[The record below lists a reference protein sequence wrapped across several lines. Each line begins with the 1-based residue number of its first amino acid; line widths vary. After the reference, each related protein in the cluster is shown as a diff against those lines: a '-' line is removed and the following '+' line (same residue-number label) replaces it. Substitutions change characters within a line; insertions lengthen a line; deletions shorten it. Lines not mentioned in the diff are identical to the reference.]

1 MTDQVEPA
9 GGPGASGPGPDGAG
23 FTYRASEQELIVVAR
38 PEARLRAV
46 TDGVRSAADSDVSA
60 LNMFLS
66 DEQLA
71 LEPLFG
77 NEERVQSAVRQHTAT
92 DGGDGVPDLALFYRV
107 RGGESR
113 AQELRSRMAALPGI
127 DTAYVKPGAVPAS
140 LGPDPSRP
148 APQGRSGQSGGPG
161 MGGPGMSGPG
171 MSGPGMSGPGIGE
184 PGIGESGRRKEGA
197 PVTPDF
203 TGRQGYLRPAPEGID
218 AHWAWQR
225 LGGSGEGITVIDIEG
240 AWQLG
245 HEDLTGKLA
254 GVVIGT
260 PVQDVAWRNHGTA
273 VIGVIGGDRNYV
285 GINGIAPEATTAAA
299 SFQPL
304 GTAATIHAAADRLGP
319 GDIVLIEL
327 HRPGPRFDF
336 EPRDDQRGY
345 IALEWWPDDY
355 AAIRYA
361 CAKGVIVVAAAGNG
375 AESLD
380 DAVYE
385 RRPDEFPESWRNPF
399 NPSNR
404 PSGAVLVGAGAPPP
418 GTHGRDHGPD
428 RSRLAFSNYGARLD
442 AQGWGRETT
451 TTGGY
456 WNQPGDLQGG
466 AEEIAWYTDTFS
478 GTSSAS
484 PVVVGALACLQGM
497 LKAAGQQLMTP
508 ERARAMLRSTGSRQ
522 QDAPG
527 RPASQRIGNRPDIKS
542 AVTNLLPSA
551 VGSGQAERYWD
562 ELIPYPPELPPRLRL
577 FVAGEWR
584 NLNHPA
590 PDIRQAVHA
599 AFAGGHPDVRVWF
612 SDDEVVGLVVTG

>member
-1 MTDQVEPA
+1 MTDQAEPA

-23 FTYRASEQELIVVAR
+23 FTYRPAEQELIVVAR
-38 PEARLRAV
+38 PEARLRAG
-46 TDGVRSAADSDVSA
+46 TQGIRSAAGSDVSA

-77 NEERVQSAVRQHTAT
+77 NEDRLRSAMERDG
-92 DGGDGVPDLALFYRV
+92 DGGDDVPDLALFYRV

-140 LGPDPSRP
+140 IGATGRPGPP
-148 APQGRSGQSGGPG
+148 PQRQESSP
-161 MGGPGMSGPG
+161 
-171 MSGPGMSGPGIGE
+171 E
-184 PGIGESGRRKEGA
+184 AGESGRRKEGA

-203 TGRQGYLRPAPEGID
+203 TGRQGYLRPAPEGVD

-225 LGGSGEGITVIDIEG
+225 LGGSGEGVTVIDIEG

-245 HEDLTGKLA
+245 HEDLTSKLA

-260 PVQDVAWRNHGTA
+260 PIQDIAWRNHGTA

-285 GINGIAPEATTAAA
+285 GISGIAPESVTAAA

-304 GTAATIHAAADRLGP
+304 GTSATIHAAAERLSP
-319 GDIVLIEL
+319 GDIILIEL

-336 EPRDDQRGY
+336 EPRDDQKGY

-361 CAKGVIVVAAAGNG
+361 TAKGVIVVGAAGNG

-385 RRPDEFPESWRNPF
+385 RKPDAFPEWWRNPF

-428 RSRLAFSNYGARLD
+428 RSRLAFSNYGARVD

-451 TTGGY
+451 TTGGF
-456 WNQPGDLQGG
+456 WDRPGDLQGG
-466 AEEIAWYTDTFS
+466 ADEIAWYTDTFS

-484 PVVVGALACLQGM
+484 PIVVGALACLQGM

-508 ERARAMLRSTGSRQ
+508 DRARAMLRSTGSVQ

-527 RPASQRIGNRPDIKS
+527 RPASQRIGNRPDIKA

-551 VGSGQAERYWD
+551 VGSGRAERYWD
-562 ELIPYPPELPPRLRL
+562 ELLPYPPELPPRLRL

-584 NLNHPA
+584 NLNAPS